1 MRLNVVLRYVGIILL
16 VIALFML
23 LSAGVSY
30 ANNIDSGFYPL
41 LLSSLL
47 TALLGAFP
55 LIFVDRVEQLSSK
68 EGYCI
73 VVSSWILACFV
84 GMFPYLIWG
93 GEFTPINAWFESVSG
108 YTTTGASILVDIEA
122 LPRGILF
129 WRACSTWLGG
139 VGVVMF
145 ALLILPSLGT
155 NKAML
160 TNVELSP
167 MAKHNYHYKATMIAQ
182 ILLLIYVGLTLCS
195 TLGLKL
201 AGMNWF
207 DALTHAMS
215 TVATSGLGTKNTS
228 IAYFDSVAVEFVL
241 IVTMLLASL
250 HFGVIYATITGQRNN
265 IFRSEVTRCYFAI
278 VAIVIVCVTL
288 SLYFGETYKT
298 LPEAFRH
305 ASFQVVSLI
314 STTGF
319 ATVDTNLWT
328 PVAIVL
334 LLAVSIICGCAG
346 STSGGIKVDRF
357 LLAIKT
363 LRLRFSL
370 QQHPNAVMRV
380 RIDGNVLEDKVVN
393 TAIAF
398 IVAYFFAL
406 FAGTVIGTVCGV
418 DIETSFTAAIAC
430 MGNVGPGFGEV
441 NSMGNYAGLPVVVK
455 FSSTLLM
462 LLGRLEI
469 FGLVQLFFLK
479 WWK

>member
-23 LSAGVSY
+23 LAAGVSY

-215 TVATSGLGTKNTS
+215 TVATSKSPLRRDLCNHHRTTQQYLPFGGHALLFRNRRNRHRLRNAEPLFRRDIQDPSGSIPACQFSGRIADLDNRIRNGRYQFVDAGRHCTPACRLDHLRMCRIDKRRYKSGSVPVGNKN
-228 IAYFDSVAVEFVL
+228 VAFAFFL
-241 IVTMLLASL
+241 TAAS
-250 HFGVIYATITGQRNN
+250 Q
-265 IFRSEVTRCYFAI
+265 C
-278 VAIVIVCVTL
+278 
-288 SLYFGETYKT
+288 
-298 LPEAFRH
+298 RH
-305 ASFQVVSLI
+305 A
-314 STTGF
+314 
-319 ATVDTNLWT
+319 
-328 PVAIVL
+328 
-334 LLAVSIICGCAG
+334 CA
-346 STSGGIKVDRF
+346 
-357 LLAIKT
+357 
-363 LRLRFSL
+363 
-370 QQHPNAVMRV
+370 
-380 RIDGNVLEDKVVN
+380 
-393 TAIAF
+393 
-398 IVAYFFAL
+398 Y
-406 FAGTVIGTVCGV
+406 
-418 DIETSFTAAIAC
+418 
-430 MGNVGPGFGEV
+430 
-441 NSMGNYAGLPVVVK
+441 
-455 FSSTLLM
+455 
-462 LLGRLEI
+462 
-469 FGLVQLFFLK
+469 
-479 WWK
+479 